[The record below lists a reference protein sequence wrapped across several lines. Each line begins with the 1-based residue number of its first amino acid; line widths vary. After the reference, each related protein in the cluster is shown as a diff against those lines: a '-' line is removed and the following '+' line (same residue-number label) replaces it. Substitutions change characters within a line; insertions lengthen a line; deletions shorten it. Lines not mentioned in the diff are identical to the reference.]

1 MVICTVLVSW
11 CLSTSTN
18 GLEKLIWHCYT
29 RWRLGILD
37 KNIQPVCTVTII
49 KRKNVFFLFSM
60 TDVTHTHTHVTIL
73 WKFSV
78 RLRVLV
84 SFCDIFAWLITVW
97 VWPSEANQRSSLI
110 CNRPIRD
117 ADGSANLSPV
127 STSMWTQN
135 WFLLATRNPPR
146 LLLLA
151 GWGHKSLL
159 CLGFLMVKPGRITLA
174 LVSKEG
180 NQNRLTNYLRHS
192 VSVPPWPWLAGLD
205 ESSSLSLSP
214 RRLVPLR
221 QSALLVRCGGRLMVS
236 PLFTVII
243 FAEFYI
249 CADLYGVQKRSE
261 VLKLTIPPFPPFEN
275 GC

>member
-1 MVICTVLVSW
+1 MHSYNHKAQKC
-11 CLSTSTN
+11 
-18 GLEKLIWHCYT
+18 
-29 RWRLGILD
+29 
-37 KNIQPVCTVTII
+37 
-49 KRKNVFFLFSM
+49 FFLFSM

-78 RLRVLV
+78 RLRSVLV

-159 CLGFLMVKPGRITLA
+159 CLGFLMVIRKPGRITLA

-192 VSVPPWPWLAGLD
+192 VSVPPLALAGWSRWVIFPLPAPPGAAQA
-205 ESSSLSLSP
+205 ECAAGAVWRKTNGFSIVHCNYFCRVLYLCWSVWSSEEKWSFKDNSPLSP
-214 RRLVPLR
+214 FREWMLSFLKA
-221 QSALLVRCGGRLMVS
+221 SLMCS
-236 PLFTVII
+236 TVWMESLEGWLGLKII
-243 FAEFYI
+243 YFHWCVFW
-249 CADLYGVQKRSE
+249 
-261 VLKLTIPPFPPFEN
+261 TP
-275 GC
+275 